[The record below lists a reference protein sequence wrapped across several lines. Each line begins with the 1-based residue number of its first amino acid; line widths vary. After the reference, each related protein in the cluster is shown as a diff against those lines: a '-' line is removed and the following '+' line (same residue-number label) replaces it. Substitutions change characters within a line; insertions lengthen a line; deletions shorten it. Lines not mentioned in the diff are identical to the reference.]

1 MSIVKE
7 MSVVYL
13 NEVYE
18 LALYLR
24 INNHASLG
32 ERIVTAA
39 LEVAT
44 LSNTT
49 WANYRNDGFYDNLI
63 KTHEVADRLMRLLD
77 IVKYLEL
84 PYRDF
89 DKVYEDTS
97 SIYKMSRSS
106 VNTLVKKLNAN
117 RNQQS
122 AIPAPQQS
130 EIDSRPSRQMRNMSS
145 HQEQEEKEIAREGND
160 TTPETDRE
168 LPFDVNAGSEAHE
181 EEEVRVPEEAE
192 EEEASA

>member
-1 MSIVKE
+1 MSTVKD
-7 MSVVYL
+7 MSAEYL
-13 NEVYE
+13 NEAYE
-18 LALYLR
+18 LALFLR

-49 WANYRNDGFYDNLI
+49 WANYRNEGFYDNLI

-84 PYRDF
+84 PYQDL
-89 DKVYEDTS
+89 DKIYEDTTA
-97 SIYKMSRSS
+97 IYKMSRSS
-106 VNTLVKKLNAN
+106 VNTLIKKLNTG

-122 AIPAPQQS
+122 STSSSQQS
-130 EIDSRPSRQMRNMSS
+130 GIDSRPSRQMRNGTL

-160 TTPETDRE
+160 TTPETVSE
-168 LPFDVNAGSEAHE
+168 LPFEMNGEG
-181 EEEVRVPEEAE
+181 RTPEEAGDSAPE
-192 EEEASA
+192 EAAEEEATA